1 MKQPTISSQR
11 RQIERLQ
18 ARITGWSKPSNQHE
32 RDAAMVAWPYRGAK

>member
-18 ARITGWSKPSNQHE
+18 ARITGWAGARNEPI
-32 RDAAMVAWPYRGAK
+32 DAAMVAWPYRGAK

>member
-18 ARITGWSKPSNQHE
+18 ARITGWTGRSNEHT
-32 RDAAMVAWPYRGAK
+32 RDAAIVAWMYRGAK

>member
-18 ARITGWSKPSNQHE
+18 ARITGWKGSSNAHE
-32 RDAAMVAWPYRGAK
+32 RDAAMVAFPYRGAA